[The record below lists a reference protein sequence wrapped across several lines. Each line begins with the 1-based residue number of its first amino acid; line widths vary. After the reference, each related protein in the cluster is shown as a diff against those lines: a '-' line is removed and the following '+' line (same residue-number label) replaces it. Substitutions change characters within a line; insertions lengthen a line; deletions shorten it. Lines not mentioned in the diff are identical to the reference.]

1 VSHPYNQGENLP
13 GMEEDYD
20 DRVHS
25 GGLPT
30 ITMPEYT
37 PYITVVRSQS
47 KQVQGTGMARP
58 IESNQEKVKGGIPSS
73 PCPIWTVVGVIYA

>member
-1 VSHPYNQGENLP
+1 
-13 GMEEDYD
+13 MEEDHD

-30 ITMPEYT
+30 ITVPKYG

-47 KQVQGTGMARP
+47 KQVQGTRMACP
-58 IESNQEKVKGGIPSS
+58 IESNQEKFKGGSPSS